1 MNEKLRTLEDAS
13 SEITLSDE
21 GLKYRLGDCFVE
33 MDAETAES
41 YLDAQ
46 VTQIKKRQRECEERI
61 AHLKKELAELKV
73 TLKARFGDAIS
84 LEK

>member
-1 MNEKLRTLEDAS
+1 MEDAS

-33 MDAETAES
+33 MDSETAEL
-41 YLDAQ
+41 YLDTE
-46 VTQIKKRQRECEERI
+46 VTRIKNRQKECEAKI
-61 AHLKKELAELKV
+61 AQLKKDLAELKV
-73 TLKARFGDAIS
+73 VLKARFGDAIA